1 MVPRQLPTNSPP
13 APTLLRLV
21 TAAWIGR
28 SLGSLYIW
36 LVMLQGG
43 MVAGPD
49 LEPRRLTSDRRHR
62 CTAGHDGV
70 RFYTGR
76 EGTKPGSE
84 SMQDLRNPVATIPRA
99 AIGGSNRSHGLNI
112 SSHRWEKV
120 LTRRLEFTAGEDAA
134 AEQLGRATR
143 GSRLVYAARRGENS
157 GKVAPQRPCGGS
169 GGDFVSSG

>member
-1 MVPRQLPTNSPP
+1 
-13 APTLLRLV
+13 
-21 TAAWIGR
+21 
-28 SLGSLYIW
+28 
-36 LVMLQGG
+36 
-43 MVAGPD
+43 
-49 LEPRRLTSDRRHR
+49 
-62 CTAGHDGV
+62 
-70 RFYTGR
+70 
-76 EGTKPGSE
+76 
-84 SMQDLRNPVATIPRA
+84 MQDSRNPVATIPRA